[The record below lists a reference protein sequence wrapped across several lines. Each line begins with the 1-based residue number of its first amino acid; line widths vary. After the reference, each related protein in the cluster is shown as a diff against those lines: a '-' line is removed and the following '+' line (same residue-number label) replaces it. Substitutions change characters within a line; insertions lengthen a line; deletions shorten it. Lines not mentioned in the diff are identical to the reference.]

1 MKTTKEYN
9 GYKNYSYWNQS
20 LWINNDSELYF
31 LALESIN
38 KYKNVKLSTLYFI
51 DALTQC
57 YTPDNVLWTKA
68 GVYSALISLKKDSI

>member
-1 MKTTKEYN
+1 MKNTQYN
-9 GYKNYSYWNQS
+9 GHKNYSYWNQS
-20 LWINNDSELYF
+20 LWINNDSELYY

-51 DALTQC
+51 DHLAHC

-68 GVYSALISLKKDSI
+68 AIYTALISLKKGSI